1 MDMKIKNLV
10 RSIAALSLAIF
21 ALSSCIQRI
30 DCPNC
35 EGQNNQDGG
44 TNWQILNF
52 SVKDANWELCSDN
65 DGNNKFYR
73 AHLEIPELTKNII
86 DKGLM
91 QAYVYLGNN
100 QQSLPYVRHFEEIY
114 DNGGTAEQYTWT
126 QTVDIEYEEGGAW
139 VYFTASDFYVDVT
152 PGDWEFRIVLL
163 W

>member
-35 EGQNNQDGG
+35 EGQNNQGGG
-44 TNWQILNF
+44 TNWQILNL

-65 DGNNKFYR
+65 DGNN
-73 AHLEIPELTKNII
+73 
-86 DKGLM
+86 
-91 QAYVYLGNN
+91 LGNN

>member
-21 ALSSCIQRI
+21 ALSSCIQKI

-35 EGQNNQDGG
+35 EGQNNQGGG

-100 QQSLPYVRHFEEIY
+100 QQSLPYVRHF
-114 DNGGTAEQYTWT
+114 GMGLFHVQ
-126 QTVDIEYEEGGAW
+126 
-139 VYFTASDFYVDVT
+139 
-152 PGDWEFRIVLL
+152 
-163 W
+163 